1 MNTTHDQL
9 KLLNPEK
16 SKTKFKNHKT
26 QKTHF
31 RTRFAPSNFF
41 PKNHLSHNY
50 NPSCSYNFIQ
60 KKIRNVQ
67 NKIFSHKH
75 FSQFYILTPLQ
86 PHRKNQKKNHALVFN
101 KT

>member
-1 MNTTHDQL
+1 MNTTHDYL

-41 PKNHLSHNY
+41 QKNHLSHSY
-50 NPSCSYNFIQ
+50 NHSCSYNFIQ
-60 KKIRNVQ
+60 KK
-67 NKIFSHKH
+67 
-75 FSQFYILTPLQ
+75 
-86 PHRKNQKKNHALVFN
+86 NQKCAKQNFFPQTFQSILHPYTAA
-101 KT
+101 TS